1 MSLPNDDVVTLPT
14 TLEHDPRDVPP
25 WRPIALHGGLFLLT
39 LITTTVAGAEWIHQ
53 HLLFVNGNLDFRWT
67 GWLTLSQVLDGLWF
81 SVPFLTVLTV
91 HEMGHFLTAR
101 YYGIRTS
108 WPFYLPFYL
117 GFAPGIG
124 TVGAVIRIKDRV
136 FSRREYF
143 DIGVA
148 GPLAGFVILLPLLMV
163 ALATLPRILP
173 APPPEGLQ
181 IGHNLLLD
189 LLERALHVPSF
200 VHASLTRQ
208 PLVLAGYMGAFFT
221 ALNLL
226 PIGQLDGGH
235 VLYGLLGY
243 GRAARLSILAYAGLV
258 AYAGLGLIDLTAEP
272 MMLAWEVPLYVLYL
286 FVLARPAVPTVR
298 GALLIAVAMLALQ
311 VGLKAAF
318 PSLEGQPGWLLLAL
332 LLARGVGIVHPP
344 APQDAPLD
352 WRRRAV
358 GWFAIGLLVLCFA
371 PSPFV

>member
-1 MSLPNDDVVTLPT
+1 MRFKSLLPSAT
-14 TLEHDPRDVPP
+14 VAVRERDPRDAAL
-25 WRPIALHGGLFLLT
+25 WRTVALHGGLFLLT
-39 LITTTVAGAEWIHQ
+39 LVTTTIAGAEWIHQ
-53 HLLFVNGNLDFRWT
+53 HLLFVDGNYQFRWM
-67 GWLTLSQVLDGLWF
+67 GWLSFRQVLDGLWF
-81 SVPFLTVLTV
+81 SVPFLTILTV

-124 TVGAVIRIKDRV
+124 TVGAVIRIRDRV
-136 FSRREYF
+136 YSRREYF

-148 GPLAGFVILLPLLMV
+148 GPLAGFVVLLPLLV
-163 ALATLPRILP
+163 FALATLPRLLP
-173 APPPEGLQ
+173 APPPPGLQ

-189 LLERALHVPSF
+189 LLERAFDIPAF

-226 PIGQLDGGH
+226 PVGQLDGGH

-243 GRAARLSILAYAGLV
+243 TRAARLGIVAYGGLV
-258 AYAGLGLIDLTAEP
+258 GYAGLGLIDPSAEP
-272 MMLAWEVPLYVLYL
+272 STLAWAVPLYLLYL
-286 FVLARPAVPTVR
+286 FLLARPAVPTP
-298 GALLIAVAMLALQ
+298 ALAFVIAGGMLMAQ
-311 VGLKAAF
+311 VGLKIVF
-318 PSLEGQPGWLLLAL
+318 PLLEGQLGWLLLAL
-332 LLARGVGIVHPP
+332 LLARGVGIIHPP
-344 APQDAPLD
+344 APHDAPLD
-352 WRRRAV
+352 WRRKVV
-358 GWFAIGLLVLCFA
+358 GWVAIGLLVLCFA